1 MLSCRTIRTP
11 ALRTANATR
20 KATTSSILRT
30 ATALKTQAPTAKPHV
45 HTRQISNSPIV
56 KMPQMPKNIITGG
69 KDDLKLAD
77 PSLLHHAAYIDGQWV
92 DAAKD
97 GKTLEV
103 LNKATH
109 AVIGTVPDMGA
120 AETKDAINAAQAAFP
135 AWKAKTGKERSDLL
149 FKLYDALT
157 ANTEDLAK
165 IIVAEN
171 GKSLA
176 EAKGEVGY
184 SNSFIQWFAGEAQ
197 RIYGHTAPSPLP
209 GVRNVILKQ
218 PIGVAGLITPWNFPA
233 AMITRKVGPALAA
246 GCTCVVKAPAETP
259 YSALALVHLAEKVGI
274 PKGVINVITSAK
286 GENEAAMGK
295 ELCEN
300 PLVKKL
306 SFTGS
311 TRVGKILM
319 SQSAGTL
326 KKLSMELGGNAPFIV
341 FEDAD
346 LDKAVEGAIACKF
359 RGSGQ
364 TCVCANR
371 IYVHA
376 SVYDEF
382 AKKLAAKVDQFKV
395 GNGLQE
401 GTTHGPLV
409 NQAGL
414 EKVEAHVNDSV
425 KGGAKILIGGKR
437 GEGTFFEPTILT
449 DLPHNPPTDYE
460 ETFGPL
466 ASLYKFTS
474 EEEVVAKCNDVSV
487 GLAGYFYS
495 RDVGRVWRVAEALEV
510 GMVGCNIGVL
520 SQASVPFGGIK
531 ESGFGREGGKDGIQ
545 EYQYDQLL
553 VFGPV

>member
-1 MLSCRTIRTP
+1 
-11 ALRTANATR
+11 
-20 KATTSSILRT
+20 
-30 ATALKTQAPTAKPHV
+30 
-45 HTRQISNSPIV
+45 
-56 KMPQMPKNIITGG
+56 MPQMPKNIIKGG
-69 KDDLKLAD
+69 KDDLKLSD
-77 PSLLHHAAYIDGQWV
+77 PSLLHSEAYINGQWV
-92 DAAKD
+92 KAAKD
-97 GKTLEV
+97 GKTIEV
-103 LNKATH
+103 LNKATQ

-120 AETKDAINAAQAAFP
+120 AETKDAINAAHAAWP
-135 AWKAKTGKERSDLL
+135 AWKAKTGKERADLL
-149 FKLYDALT
+149 FKLYDALQ

-171 GKSLA
+171 GKALA
-176 EAKGEVGY
+176 EAKGEVAY

-197 RIYGHTAPSPLP
+197 RIYGHTAPAPLP
-209 GVRNVILKQ
+209 GVRNVVLKQ
-218 PIGVAGLITPWNFPA
+218 PVGVAGLITPWNFPA

-259 YSALALVHLAEKVGI
+259 FSAMALVHLAEKVGI

-286 GENEAAMGK
+286 GENESAMGK

-300 PLVKKL
+300 PIVKKI

-319 SQSAGTL
+319 SQSANTL
-326 KKLSMELGGNAPFIV
+326 KKLSMELGGNAPFVV
-341 FEDAD
+341 FDDAD
-346 LDKAVEGAIACKF
+346 VDKAVEGAIACKF

-376 SVYDEF
+376 NVYDEF
-382 AKKLAAKVDQFKV
+382 AKKLSAKVEQFKV
-395 GNGLQE
+395 GNGLEE

-409 NQAGL
+409 NTAGL

-425 KGGAKILIGGKR
+425 KGGAKILVGGKR
-437 GEGTFFEPTILT
+437 GEGNFFEPTVLS
-449 DLPHNPPTDYE
+449 DLPANPPTDYE

-474 EEEVVAKCNDVSV
+474 EEDVIAKCNDVDV
-487 GLAGYFYS
+487 GLAGYFFS
-495 RDVGRVWRVAEALEV
+495 KDVGRVWRVAESLQV
-510 GMVGCNIGVL
+510 GMVGINTGIL
-520 SQASVPFGGIK
+520 SQASVPFGGVK
-531 ESGFGREGGKDGIQ
+531 ESGFGREGGKDGIN
-545 EYQYDQLL
+545 EYLVDQLL